1 MGIPAGMIIQSKKPD
16 PSLSHLVREYYYF
29 TTGPQNRSKYV
40 PVIDDGCYDFI
51 FFLERDSSLV
61 YGPRQISLP
70 ITSRVFTIHQ
80 LQPPYRIRFGDSLTF
95 FTIKVQPWANAHF
108 FSKLSEPGVVDIK
121 SRYADMELFHQ
132 QVLGDL
138 TLENRFKK
146 ADAFMMRHQS
156 PLSDSA
162 QWVQKVCEEIYRQ
175 AGMTSVSSLSER
187 FGKSRQ
193 YLGKLFKQ
201 EVMYSLKKFIITVRI
216 MDLVKYRIKHPDISM
231 TELCYRYDYFDQS
244 HFNRDFKRIC
254 GVTPTSFFA
263 KLPEFLLR
271 H

>member
-1 MGIPAGMIIQSKKPD
+1 MEGPAGMIIQSKKPD
-16 PSLSHLVREYYYF
+16 PSLSHLVREYYF
-29 TTGPQNRSKYV
+29 FATGPRTSTKYV

-51 FFLERDSSLV
+51 FFREQDSSLA

-70 ITSRVFTIHQ
+70 IACKIFTIHK
-80 LQPPYRIRFGDSLTF
+80 LQPPYRIRFGEALTF

-121 SRYADMELFHQ
+121 SRYADIELFHQ
-132 QVLGDL
+132 RVLGDL
-138 TLENRFKK
+138 PLEDRFKM
-146 ADAFMMRHQS
+146 ADAFMKRHQS

-175 AGMTSVSSLSER
+175 AGITSVASLSET

-193 YLGKLFKQ
+193 YLGKVFRQ
-201 EVMYSLKKFIITVRI
+201 EVLYSLKKFIITVRI
-216 MDLVKYRIKHPDISM
+216 MDLVKFRMRHPDISM
-231 TELCYRYDYFDQS
+231 TELCYRYGYFDQP

-254 GVTPTSFFA
+254 GVTPTEFFA
-263 KLPEFLLR
+263 NLPEFLLR